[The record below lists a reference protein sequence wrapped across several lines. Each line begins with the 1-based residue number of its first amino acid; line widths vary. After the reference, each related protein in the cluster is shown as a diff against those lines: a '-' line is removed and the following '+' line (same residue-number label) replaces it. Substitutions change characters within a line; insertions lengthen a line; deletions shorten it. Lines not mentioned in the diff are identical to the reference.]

1 MTDKKPKKNK
11 NRYSAI
17 FILISIIFAAL
28 CIRVFWIE
36 IVNGDF
42 YKKKLAFAVSESKV
56 ETPTRG
62 LINDRN
68 GKILAENLPVSNIV
82 ADPQYLKE
90 NKVDIEKLSDK
101 LAEVLGSDREEIKKG
116 LTLLTTYS
124 VVQKDMKSDKAIKI
138 NDWIKESKLDG
149 ISTENGT
156 SLIANPKK
164 LQENKADIEY
174 ISEKL
179 SGILGSKKDDISK
192 KLALR
197 SQYSPLEK
205 KVDLEKVDVL
215 KKWLKESKINGLI
228 FEEDTRRYYPNKNL
242 ASQVIG
248 FTGDQNQG
256 LYGIELQF
264 EQYLKGIPGKRMFQ
278 KDAKQNPL
286 PFGNEDN
293 IYKQDGLNV
302 NLTIDQNIQAV
313 AEKALQKTIEK
324 YKVLNGASLIAVD
337 PRNGQIIAMVSKP
350 DFNLNDPFAMP
361 QNIKGLN
368 TDKWKSLSK
377 DEKNNIYG
385 AVFRNNAVN
394 ITYEPGSTFKTIT
407 AAMGFEEGIISP
419 GTMVSDEPILVSG
432 WPISC
437 EKVPNHGRET
447 FDQAIWNSC
456 NPVFANL
463 SKDIGI
469 DRFYKYVNAFG
480 FNSKTR
486 IDLPGEES
494 GQIQAKP
501 RLIDMVTS
509 SFGQNLQITPIQ
521 LAMAYSSIANGGKL
535 LKPQIVKDLTDS
547 NGNVVKRYET
557 EYVRNV
563 ISKQTTDTLK
573 QSLKNVVL
581 RGTGTNAYI
590 SGYEVAGK
598 TGTAETFDKNGQ
610 RSKERY
616 ISSFAGFA
624 PLDNPVIV
632 VLVVCDYPTGESHF
646 GGFVAAPV
654 VKEVMEEYLNY
665 MKIDKTITVNPSD
678 PQQKPDSNAITID

>member
-17 FILISIIFAAL
+17 FILISILIAVL

-68 GKILAENLPVSNIV
+68 GKILAENVPVANIV

-90 NKVDIEKLSDK
+90 NKVDIEKLSEK
-101 LAEVLGSDREEIKKG
+101 LAEVLGSDKDEIKKS
-116 LTLLTTYS
+116 LTSLTTYS
-124 VVQKDMKSDKAIKI
+124 VIQKDAKSDKAIKI

-149 ISTENGT
+149 ISIENST
-156 SLIANPKK
+156 SLVANPKK

-174 ISEKL
+174 LSEKL
-179 SGILGSKKDDISK
+179 ADILGSKKEDISK
-192 KLALR
+192 KLTLR
-197 SQYSPLEK
+197 SQYSPIEK
-205 KVDLEKVDVL
+205 RVDLEKVDVI

-228 FEEDTRRYYPNKNL
+228 FEEDTKRYYPNKNL

-302 NLTIDQNIQAV
+302 NLTIDQNIQVV

-368 TDKWKSLSK
+368 ADKWKSLNK
-377 DEKNNIYG
+377 DEKDNIYG

-419 GTMVSDEPILVSG
+419 GTMVSDEPIVISN

-437 EKVPNHGRET
+437 EKVPNHGLET

-456 NPVFANL
+456 NPVFAKL

-494 GQIQAKP
+494 GQIQPKP
-501 RLIDMVTS
+501 RFIDMATS

-535 LKPQIVKDLTDS
+535 LKPQIVKELTDS

-624 PLDNPVIV
+624 PLDNPVIC
-632 VLVVCDYPTGESHF
+632 VLVVCDYPTVDSHF
-646 GGFVAAPV
+646 GGIVAAPV

-665 MKIDKTITVNPSD
+665 MKIDKTITVDPNA
-678 PQQKPDSNAITID
+678 PQQKPDAKAITID

>member
-1 MTDKKPKKNK
+1 MTEKKPKKNK
-11 NRYSAI
+11 NRYSVI
-17 FILISIIFAAL
+17 FILISIIIAAL

-36 IVNGDF
+36 IINGDF

-62 LINDRN
+62 LIYDRN
-68 GKILAENLPVSNIV
+68 GKILAENIPVANIV

-90 NKVDIEKLSDK
+90 NKVDIIKLSDK
-101 LAEVLGSDREEIKKG
+101 LAEVLGSDKEEITKG
-116 LTLLTTYS
+116 LTLLTQYS
-124 VVQKDMKSDKAIKI
+124 VVQKDVQPDKAKKI

-149 ISTENGT
+149 ISIENGT
-156 SLIANPKK
+156 SLVSNPKK
-164 LQENKADIEY
+164 LLESKADVEY
-174 ISEKL
+174 LSVKL
-179 SGILGSKKDDISK
+179 ADILGSKKENISK
-192 KLALR
+192 QLTLK
-197 SQYSPLEK
+197 SQYSIIEK
-205 KVDLEKVDVL
+205 KVDLEKVDII
-215 KKWLKESKINGLI
+215 KKWLKEQKIYGI
-228 FEEDTRRYYPNKNL
+228 AFEDETKRYYPNNTL

-248 FTGDQNQG
+248 FTGSQNEG
-256 LYGIELQF
+256 RYGIELQF

-286 PFGNEDN
+286 PFGNENN

-302 NLTIDQNIQAV
+302 NLTIDENIQAV
-313 AEKALQKTIEK
+313 AEKSLQKTIEK

-337 PRNGQIIAMVSKP
+337 PRNGQVIAMVSKP

-361 QNIKGLN
+361 QSIKGLN
-368 TDKWKSLSK
+368 ADKWKTLGK
-377 DEKNNIYG
+377 EEKSAIYST
-385 AVFRNNAVN
+385 VYRNNAVN
-394 ITYEPGSTFKTIT
+394 ITYEPGSTFKTMT
-407 AAMGFEEGIISP
+407 AAMGFEEGIINP
-419 GTMVSDEPILVSG
+419 ETKVSDEPITIST

-437 EKVPNHGRET
+437 EAKPNHGMET
-447 FDQAIWNSC
+447 FNQAIWNSC
-456 NPVFANL
+456 NPVFAKL

-486 IDLPGEES
+486 IDLPGEEI
-494 GQIQAKP
+494 GQIQPKP
-501 RLIDMVTS
+501 RLIDMATS

-563 ISKQTTDTLK
+563 ISKQTSDTLK
-573 QSLKNVVL
+573 QSLKGVVL
-581 RGTGTNAYI
+581 RGTGVNAYI
-590 SGYEVAGK
+590 SGYEIAGK

-624 PLDNPVIV
+624 PLDNPVIC

-646 GGFVAAPV
+646 GGVIAAPV

-665 MKIDKTITVNPSD
+665 MKIDKTVTVDPNA
-678 PQQKPDSNAITID
+678 PQQKPEPKANTID